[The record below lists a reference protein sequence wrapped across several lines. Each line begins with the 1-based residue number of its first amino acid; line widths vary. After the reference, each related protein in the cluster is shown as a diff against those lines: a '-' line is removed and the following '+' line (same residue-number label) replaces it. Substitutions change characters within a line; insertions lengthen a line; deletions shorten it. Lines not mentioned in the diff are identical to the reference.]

1 MDRAAEHVYT
11 PTELNREVKL
21 HLEMGFPRILLEAE
35 VSNLSRPASGHQYFT
50 LKDERAQVRCAM
62 FRSAALRAKL
72 RPANGMLVQA
82 RDRVQALVDQGM
94 SLEQAVQAEP
104 TKEWDE
110 LLGGVWITPAQFVTF
125 IYNSLTGVERF
136 TALESQDTDTE

>member
-1 MDRAAEHVYT
+1 
-11 PTELNREVKL
+11 
-21 HLEMGFPRILLEAE
+21 
-35 VSNLSRPASGHQYFT
+35 
-50 LKDERAQVRCAM
+50 
-62 FRSAALRAKL
+62 
-72 RPANGMLVQA
+72 VQA